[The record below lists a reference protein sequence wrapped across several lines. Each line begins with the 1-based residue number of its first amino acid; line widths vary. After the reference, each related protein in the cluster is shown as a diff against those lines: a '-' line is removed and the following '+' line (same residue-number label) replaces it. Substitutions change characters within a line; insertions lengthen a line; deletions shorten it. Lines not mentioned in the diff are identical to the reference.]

1 MRKAKTAPKLPTRPD
16 WFAALAAAGDVAYPK
31 TDPVSG
37 RPLSRP
43 NTVTYAEVFERVML
57 GSAEYPGL
65 LSPSFIGSGSLV
77 DPDGGPGTSAR
88 TPQGGALRG
97 PRQEAVVGPDQLGP
111 PAPPRQGAVVG
122 PDTSANLTVST
133 GGPGTSAR
141 VPQDTALSEDALR
154 RYNIPTDRGF
164 ELGIDPYAGDRGVS
178 AQTPQI
184 PSFTAP
190 PSSQM
195 LPGSMPTLNRVQNL
209 ADSLMRNMYTETY
222 TKVPLGFAQ
231 SDMAATSNP
240 EAVKLDSEIAAL
252 QARINLLPEGSQERQ
267 ILVNEGDALLVRRNN
282 LPAEVFRFAPGR
294 GPVTPAQRAY
304 SDWLRQTQTSPEEY
318 DPRRVF
324 NVGSMLQRGMQET
337 GETLFDDDIAPI
349 VRSFFQNGELGSL
362 KQRLINIDFIDDS
375 QIRDMNAPDD
385 ATVTALSNLV
395 AIAQRSGVTWE
406 QELERLEND
415 QDYMSRV
422 AENRRGRGGAGIITY
437 RLPSDDDLTAV
448 FKAVSRSTIGREL
461 PKEAYQS
468 MIDAYKPLLLNYQR
482 QLQGGG
488 VVTEPPQA
496 ETFAATQIGEQF
508 QDEEFTYGLGTQ
520 LNNFMQILGG
530 AM

>member
-65 LSPSFIGSGSLV
+65 LSPSFLGSGTLTE
-77 DPDGGPGTSAR
+77 PDGGPGTSAR
-88 TPQGGALRG
+88 TPQGGTLREPSPTPEPVVEPG
-97 PRQEAVVGPDQLGP
+97 PRLTIT
-111 PAPPRQGAVVG
+111 GA
-122 PDTSANLTVST
+122 T
-133 GGPGTSAR
+133 GGPGSSAQTPVGEVR
-141 VPQDTALSEDALR
+141 ARDPYLEG
-154 RYNIPTDRGF
+154 RGF

-178 AQTPQI
+178 ARTPQGTV
-184 PSFTAP
+184 FMP
-190 PSSQM
+190 PSVPSYTSPVP
-195 LPGSMPTLNRVQNL
+195 LGPAVPMPTSQRVQNL

-231 SDMAATSNP
+231 SDMAGTANP
-240 EAVKLDSEIAAL
+240 EVKKLDQEMAAL
-252 QARINLLPEGSQERQ
+252 QARIGPLPDGSEEKEILLDQMG
-267 ILVNEGDALLVRRNN
+267 ALLARKDK
-282 LPAEVFRFAPGR
+282 LPQEVFRFSPGR
-294 GPVTPAQRAY
+294 GPQTPAQRAY
-304 SDWLRQTQTSPEEY
+304 SDFLRQVQTSPEEY

-324 NVGSMLQRGMQET
+324 NVGTMLQRGMQGT

-349 VRSFFQNGELGSL
+349 VRSFFQRGELGAL
-362 KQRLINIDFIDDS
+362 KQRLINIDFITDDNK
-375 QIRDMNAPDD
+375 IRDMNAPDNE
-385 ATVTALSNLV
+385 TVTALSNLV

-415 QDYMSRV
+415 QDYISRV
-422 AENRRGRGGAGIITY
+422 ADNRRGRGSGAVTTY

-461 PKEAYQS
+461 PTESYRS
-468 MIDAYKPLLLNYQR
+468 MIDAYKPLLLKYQQQ
-482 QLQGGG
+482 QLGGG
-488 VVTEPPQA
+488 VVTEPPAA
-496 ETFAATQIGEQF
+496 ETFAETQIGGQYR
-508 QDEEFTYGLGTQ
+508 DEEFTYGLGKQ

-530 AM
+530 GM

>member
-65 LSPSFIGSGSLV
+65 LSPSFLGSGTLTE
-77 DPDGGPGTSAR
+77 PDGGPGTSAR
-88 TPQGGALRG
+88 TPQGGTLRG

-111 PAPPRQGAVVG
+111 PAPPRQFDRAVQGNRQLG
-122 PDTSANLTVST
+122 PPAPPRMPPI
-133 GGPGTSAR
+133 GGPIEDRTVIGSLGSPENVLSGMADRFISPQPQEGADATAR
-141 VPQDTALSEDALR
+141 SLLS
-154 RYNIPTDRGF
+154 I
-164 ELGIDPYAGDRGVS
+164 IDPV
-178 AQTPQI
+178 
-184 PSFTAP
+184 P
-190 PSSQM
+190 P
-195 LPGSMPTLNRVQNL
+195 MPTSQRVQNL

-231 SDMAATSNP
+231 SDMAGTANP
-240 EAVKLDSEIAAL
+240 EAKKLDQEMAAL
-252 QARINLLPEGSQERQ
+252 QARIGPLPDGSEEKEILLDQMGALLARKAKLPE
-267 ILVNEGDALLVRRNN
+267 
-282 LPAEVFRFAPGR
+282 EVFRFAPGR

-337 GETLFDDDIAPI
+337 GETLFDDDISPI
-349 VRSFFQNGELGSL
+349 VRSFFQRGELGSL
-362 KQRLINIDFIDDS
+362 KQRLINIDFVDDS

-422 AENRRGRGGAGIITY
+422 ADNRRGRGSGAVTTY
-437 RLPSDDDLTAV
+437 RLPSDDDLSAV

-508 QDEEFTYGLGTQ
+508 RDEEFTYGLGTQ

>member
-65 LSPSFIGSGSLV
+65 LSPSFLGSGSLI
-77 DPDGGPGTSAR
+77 DPDG
-88 TPQGGALRG
+88 
-97 PRQEAVVGPDQLGP
+97 GPDQLGP
-111 PAPPRQGAVVG
+111 PAPPRQEGVGSG
-122 PDTSANLTVST
+122 PDTSENLTVST

-164 ELGIDPYAGDRGVS
+164 ELGINPYAGDRGVS

-190 PSSQM
+190 PGSQAGG
-195 LPGSMPTLNRVQNL
+195 GSMPTLNRVQIL
-209 ADSLMRNMYTETY
+209 ADTLMRNIYTETY

-231 SDMAATSNP
+231 SDMAGTANP
-240 EAVKLDSEIAAL
+240 EAIKLDQEIAAL
-252 QARINLLPEGSQERQ
+252 QARINLSPEGSQERQ

-282 LPAEVFRFAPGR
+282 LPEEVFRFAPGR
-294 GPVTPAQRAY
+294 GPVTPAHRAY
-304 SDWLRQTQTSPEEY
+304 TDFLRQVQTSPEEY

-324 NVGSMLQRGMQET
+324 NLGSMLQRGRQDT
-337 GETLFDDDIAPI
+337 SETLFDDDIAPI
-349 VRSFFQNGELGSL
+349 VRSFFEQGELGSL
-362 KQRLINIDFIDDS
+362 KQRLINIDFVDDS

-385 ATVTALSNLV
+385 ETVTALSNLV

-422 AENRRGRGGAGIITY
+422 ADNRRGRGSGAVTTY

-461 PKEAYQS
+461 PTESYRS
-468 MIDAYKPLLLNYQR
+468 MIDAYKPLLLKYQQQ
-482 QLQGGG
+482 QLGGG
-488 VVTEPPQA
+488 VVTEPPAA
-496 ETFAATQIGEQF
+496 ETFAETQIGEQF